1 MSLLNKPCTFQVT
14 NRLTKVEHD
23 LQEKEALVSRLQE
36 AASRSQEDRRRLE
49 TQLEEKVKL
58 VDKRENTIKKL
69 SGEIIKANE
78 IIAKLQVE
86 KIKINNHKP
95 QPKMLVIL
103 SSLFWPVIFHGPW
116 EKGAHM
122 AGIIQSQAR
131 RAELVFG

>member
-1 MSLLNKPCTFQVT
+1 MSLPNKPCTFQVT

-49 TQLEEKVKL
+49 TQLEGKVKL

-86 KIKINNHKP
+86 KI
-95 QPKMLVIL
+95 
-103 SSLFWPVIFHGPW
+103 
-116 EKGAHM
+116 
-122 AGIIQSQAR
+122 
-131 RAELVFG
+131 

>member
-1 MSLLNKPCTFQVT
+1 MARLRRDLAAARQEKVMVETVGSDRDKQVHQVSHRERNFGRCLCLTNYVCTFQVT

-86 KIKINNHKP
+86 KI
-95 QPKMLVIL
+95 
-103 SSLFWPVIFHGPW
+103 
-116 EKGAHM
+116 
-122 AGIIQSQAR
+122 
-131 RAELVFG
+131 

>member
-1 MSLLNKPCTFQVT
+1 MSLLNKLCTFQVT

-86 KIKINNHKP
+86 KI
-95 QPKMLVIL
+95 
-103 SSLFWPVIFHGPW
+103 
-116 EKGAHM
+116 
-122 AGIIQSQAR
+122 
-131 RAELVFG
+131 

>member
-1 MSLLNKPCTFQVT
+1 MT

-23 LQEKEALVSRLQE
+23 LQEKEALVSRLHE

-86 KIKINNHKP
+86 KI
-95 QPKMLVIL
+95 
-103 SSLFWPVIFHGPW
+103 
-116 EKGAHM
+116 
-122 AGIIQSQAR
+122 
-131 RAELVFG
+131 